1 MPCFVGTFRAADA
14 FARMEVRTGPAVTGW
29 IMESV
34 LLETPDG
41 ITARLGWDPR
51 MSEHERKRML
61 AKELVAAR
69 LGVEPQ
75 EVRVEREAPRTFGF
89 HTQLFAEAGGAEVP
103 LKIRNV
109 NFRAATVVAV
119 SEPEMSL
126 GLDLRD
132 AHPDDAELGV
142 MRRHSHLFEEYD
154 LGKLL
159 AHWTRVQAVRDADG
173 RGARVAA
180 DHVRLDSPLTRG
192 WIPDRKVYYQ
202 LADLSRDSW
211 IITLAYTPPAA

>member
-1 MPCFVGTFRAADA
+1 MQ
-14 FARMEVRTGPAVTGW
+14 
-29 IMESV
+29 SV
-34 LLETPDG
+34 LLETPVG
-41 ITARLGWDPR
+41 ITARLGWDPKL
-51 MSEHERKRML
+51 SDHDRKRAL
-61 AKELVAAR
+61 AREIVASK
-69 LGVEPQ
+69 LGLEPR
-75 EVRVEREAPRTFGF
+75 EVRVEREAPGKFGF
-89 HTQLFAEAGGAEVP
+89 HTQLIAEKGGSEVP

-119 SEPEMSL
+119 TDPDVAL

-132 AHPDDAELGV
+132 AHPDEVELSV
-142 MRRHSHLFEEYD
+142 MKRHSHLFEESD

-180 DHVRLDSPLTRG
+180 DHVRLDSPLTNG
-192 WIPDRKVYYQ
+192 WIPDRKVRYK

-211 IITLAYTPPAA
+211 IITLAYAQPPA

>member
-1 MPCFVGTFRAADA
+1 MQ
-14 FARMEVRTGPAVTGW
+14 
-29 IMESV
+29 SV
-34 LLETPDG
+34 LLDTPSG
-41 ITARLGWDPR
+41 ITARLGWDPKLA
-51 MSEHERKRML
+51 EHDRKRVL
-61 AKELVAAR
+61 AREIVAAQ
-69 LGVEPQ
+69 LGVDEKA
-75 EVRVEREAPRTFGF
+75 VRIEREAPGGFGF
-89 HTQLFAEAGGAEVP
+89 HTQLIAEVDGQEVP
-103 LKIRNV
+103 LGIRNA

-119 SEPEMSL
+119 ADPAVPL

-132 AHPDDAELGV
+132 AHPDEPTLHQ
-142 MRRHSHLFEEYD
+142 MKRHSHLPDEDD

-192 WIPDRKVYYQ
+192 WIPDRRVYYQ

-211 IITLAYTPPAA
+211 VITLAYGAAPA